1 MMDAT
6 TARVSHPTPAP
17 HTASIVRIGSV
28 LARRH
33 CIGDISY
40 RPRNARLNAAS
51 DG

>member
-1 MMDAT
+1 MDAIK
-6 TARVSHPTPAP
+6 APVSHRASAP
-17 HTASIVRIGSV
+17 HAASLTQTYSV

-51 DG
+51 DV